1 MQKWEC
7 RQEQHGWST
16 NSTYKMEMKTWTPRK
31 TMTRPKCNSMDT
43 TWHGN
48 WNISDNANWNRS
60 FESNM
65 KTTSEVNQLQ
75 CNTYQDANNND
86 MKSRTIRRAETRPKC
101 NRHETNHVEDN
112 SQSKQVQTTGSNS
125 TIPKHPKYIDQQILA
140 NTQVTENFPIHIQ
153 FKSKN
158 HNFHFKNHVYPDQF
172 RLCIWIR
179 EL

>member
-1 MQKWEC
+1 MLYCEAKATEGSIWQNSKHMNESSSQLRYRKSKCTRVHVLNNIGQQLYMQTKG
-7 RQEQHGWST
+7 QNVT
-16 NSTYKMEMKTWTPRK
+16 
-31 TMTRPKCNSMDT
+31 
-43 TWHGN
+43 
-48 WNISDNANWNRS
+48 A
-60 FESNM
+60 
-65 KTTSEVNQLQ
+65 TS
-75 CNTYQDANNND
+75 
-86 MKSRTIRRAETRPKC
+86 

-140 NTQVTENFPIHIQ
+140 NTQVPENFPIHIQ